1 MNINRHNYEAFFID
15 YYDGNLSAAQ
25 KQVLEMF
32 LSDNPDLKEEFE
44 QFESVP
50 VPLHE
55 ITFSGKQQLKKR
67 EIVDVEGISEE
78 NYEEAFIAFY
88 EKDLNDTKQKS
99 LQVFL
104 EANPH
109 LRKEF
114 ELHGSLVLA
123 PDAVTYTGK
132 KELKKKAAIG
142 YYWYAG
148 AAAAV
153 ILVFLTLNFLIR
165 QNTSVRRHA
174 KIEIAHMNPQDF
186 SGTVLQPL
194 PGTLMKVSFKEVP
207 VSLPEP
213 EPLEKE
219 KIFLLA
225 SADIDPVI
233 FDSEFQLPKGPIM
246 NHPAEVQKIIKP
258 KQRSLLAQ
266 VFRKNLSNV
275 KDKFG
280 IELNRRER
288 NKKNKNK
295 KDPGFIR
302 FLDGSL
308 MVFNTI
314 TGSDTDLV
322 KNYDKN
328 GNLKNYRLEGQNL
341 IVSRKLPAGGGTE

>member
-67 EIVDVEGISEE
+67 EVVAVEGIGEE
-78 NYEEAFIAFY
+78 NYEETFIAFY
-88 EKDLNDTKQKS
+88 EKDLNDAEQKS
-99 LQVFL
+99 LQLFL
-104 EANPH
+104 EANPQ

-114 ELHGSLVLA
+114 ELHSSLVLA

-148 AAAAV
+148 AAAAA
-153 ILVFLTLNFLIR
+153 ILIFLALNFLIR
-165 QNTSVRRHA
+165 QNAHVRQHE
-174 KIEIAHMNPQDF
+174 KIDIAYMESQDF
-186 SGTVLQPL
+186 SGTLAANKRNEL
-194 PGTLMKVSFKEVP
+194 IEISIKEIP
-207 VSLPEP
+207 VTLPEP
-213 EPLEKE
+213 EPFEKE
-219 KIFLLA
+219 WIPVLA
-225 SADIDPVI
+225 SADIQSVVPEPEYYFLINDIAYSYPVQEKEI
-233 FDSEFQLPKGPIM
+233 Q
-246 NHPAEVQKIIKP
+246 KP
-258 KQRSLLAQ
+258 KQRNLLAQ
-266 VFRKNLSNV
+266 IFRKNLSRV
-275 KDKFG
+275 KEEFG
-280 IELNRRER
+280 IERSQRKR
-288 NKKNKNK
+288 NKKE
-295 KDPGFIR
+295 PGFVR

-314 TGSDTDLV
+314 TGSETELIKD
-322 KNYDKN
+322 YDRN
-328 GNLKNYRLEGQNL
+328 GNLRNYRLEGQS
-341 IVSRKLPAGGGTE
+341 ITVSRKIPAGGSME